1 MLSEAFLESFATKL
15 ESQNSFWILVS
26 MGFLGGLM
34 SSLLPCVLSLLPINL
49 AYIGTLNIQNRKEA
63 FIKASQFVLGVALVM
78 SVLGVSISLSF
89 AVFSAYKPIINI
101 IVGSIVFIMAVALL
115 DIIKL
120 PLPKFITKIPDS
132 NPFLIGMAFALV
144 SSPCSSPVLVSVIT
158 IASSLNSIL
167 SSLFLMF
174 SYSIGYTAIIFT
186 ASLSTGLIKQLD
198 WFKKN
203 SQTMMRISAAMLM
216 CIGAYYIYTGISSL

>member
-78 SVLGVSISLSF
+78 SILGVSISLSF

-101 IVGSIVFIMAVALL
+101 IVG
-115 DIIKL
+115 KL
-120 PLPKFITKIPDS
+120 MVSAI
-132 NPFLIGMAFALV
+132 FA
-144 SSPCSSPVLVSVIT
+144 
-158 IASSLNSIL
+158 NH
-167 SSLFLMF
+167 
-174 SYSIGYTAIIFT
+174 
-186 ASLSTGLIKQLD
+186 
-198 WFKKN
+198 W
-203 SQTMMRISAAMLM
+203 
-216 CIGAYYIYTGISSL
+216 